1 MVADG
6 FLGMLGFLGSP
17 LLFGVLLSVAAGLAW
32 LAFAPARPA
41 QQVQDRLQ
49 GYLERVQAV
58 DDAELQRFVR
68 QPRPPPRLPQS
79 DSRRGP
85 AGAPKEHGR
94 DAGDAGA
101 GGRAGRPDRAGL
113 RRRPAPG
120 DGRAGRRRAAGA
132 RRPVRAV
139 ECAAVCGTRRHI
151 RIHGARLLA
160 ALEDQEATA
169 RSPDAPCPMRWIC
182 SPSAWRRAWR
192 SSRRSCGWASGGTTR
207 CRASSAV
214 PWRRCGWG

>member
-1 MVADG
+1 MDFWAC
-6 FLGMLGFLGSP
+6 LGFWG
-17 LLFGVLLSVAAGLAW
+17 
-32 LAFAPARPA
+32 RPCFSGCCF
-41 QQVQDRLQ
+41 Q
-49 GYLERVQAV
+49 
-58 DDAELQRFVR
+58 
-68 QPRPPPRLPQS
+68 PPRAWPGWPSRRRDRRNRCRIGCRATWSACRRWRMPSCS
-79 DSRRGP
+79 DSFGSRVILPGFQRLIHAAGP

-101 GGRAGRPDRAGL
+101 GGRAGRPDRAGF

-120 DGRAGRRRAAGA
+120 DGRAGGRRAAGA

-139 ECAAVCGTRRHI
+139 ECAAVCGIRRHI

-160 ALEDQEATA
+160 PLQDQEAAA
-169 RSPDAPCPMRWIC
+169 RKCSAPCPMRWIC

-192 SSRRSCGWASGGTTR
+192 SSRRSCEWARSGTTR
-207 CRASSAV
+207 CRANSAV